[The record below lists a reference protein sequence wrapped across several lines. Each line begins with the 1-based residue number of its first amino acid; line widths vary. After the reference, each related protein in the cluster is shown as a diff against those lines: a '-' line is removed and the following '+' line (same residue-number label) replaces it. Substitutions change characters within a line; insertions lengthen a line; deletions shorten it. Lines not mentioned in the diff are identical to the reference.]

1 MLIPTLGP
9 PIVIVGVPSYWFPL
23 LIIVILLIDSS
34 STVAYAEA
42 VSPLGPPGASI
53 VTVGVEVYPVPPALT
68 VIS

>member
-1 MLIPTLGP
+1 MLLALM
-9 PIVIVGVPSYWFPL
+9 VID
-23 LIIVILLIDSS
+23 LIASS

-68 VIS
+68 VISLTVL